1 MTQASLASDEN
12 GRGWSR
18 FGRRSRVGISS
29 ANFETSVEH
38 PSRDV
43 EWAAL
48 SSQKGSGLDAA
59 WGAMNPDGI

>member
-1 MTQASLASDEN
+1 MIQASLASNED
-12 GRGWSR
+12 GCGWSR
-18 FGRRSRVGISS
+18 FGKRSGVGVSS
-29 ANFETSVEH
+29 ANFSTSVEH